1 MVYHRDSPSTD
12 LFPNGDLVS
21 HRLTGRTH
29 PLAVDQRS
37 RPPVEAPG
45 LAVGQPNAPA
55 NAELF
60 IQRWSVET
68 TFEEAWAH
76 LGLETQRQWN
86 ARTIALLYYPR
97 ALGLV

>member
-1 MVYHRDSPSTD
+1 MIKDPD
-12 LFPNGDLVS
+12 
-21 HRLTGRTH
+21 H
-29 PLAVDQRS
+29 PLKPQALLSASLTLTPQQMLS
-37 RPPVEAPG
+37 Y
-45 LAVGQPNAPA
+45 
-55 NAELF
+55 F

-68 TFEEAWAH
+68 TFEEARAH